1 MDVRSARAGRHVRGQ
16 PLDQPVHLGD
26 GLGDRGQVLLA
37 PAADL
42 ALEVVAALAVV
53 ARPWALKSTV
63 CSAAI
68 TRFISS

>member
-1 MDVRSARAGRHVRGQ
+1 MCAGSHSISRSIAAIGSVIEAE
-16 PLDQPVHLGD
+16 
-26 GLGDRGQVLLA
+26 VLLA

-42 ALEVVAALAVV
+42 ALEVVARLAVV
-53 ARPWALKSTV
+53 GQAALGDFTV